1 MKKIEGYMSSIK
13 TMTNTVKVFAILLA
27 IVVLLNLGILNFNE
41 RIREIA
47 TLKVIGF
54 NRISIAKSL
63 IYEMMILV
71 LIGSLLGL
79 TIGLPFEIMVL
90 STNETAIA
98 SWNYYVSGLTY
109 FISII
114 ISLVTALF
122 VTTGL
127 SLKIKHVSMTE
138 SLKSVE

>member
-1 MKKIEGYMSSIK
+1 M
-13 TMTNTVKVFAILLA
+13 
-27 IVVLLNLGILNFNE
+27 NFNE